1 MTEIPTIETE
11 RLILRP
17 HAIEDF
23 EAYHALWSNDAVV
36 RFISG
41 VASTREQSW
50 GRMLRVAGM
59 WHHMGFGFLA
69 IEEKES
75 GRFVGEA
82 GFLEMKR
89 DMQPF
94 STEGTLETGWALMP
108 EVQGKGYATEALR
121 ALMGWAEVH
130 FPSGSMSCIIDPD
143 NAASLR
149 LAEKLGFGDARRAHY
164 NGEVILLSRPGT
176 RPA

>member
-1 MTEIPTIETE
+1 MASIPTIETE

-17 HAIEDF
+17 HHMADF
-23 EAYHALWSNDAVV
+23 EDYQAMWANEVVV

-69 IEEKES
+69 IEEKAG

-82 GFLEMKR
+82 GFLEMRR
-89 DMQPF
+89 DMQPVN
-94 STEGTLETGWALMP
+94 TEGTLETGWALVP
-108 EVQGKGYATEALR
+108 EAHGKGYATEALE
-121 ALMGWAEVH
+121 ALIRWADDH
-130 FPSGSMSCIIDPD
+130 FPSKRMTCIIDPQ

-149 LAEKLGFGDARRAHY
+149 LAAKLGFGEAKRTAY
-164 NGEVILLSRPGT
+164 NGEVILLSRTGIP
-176 RPA
+176 PA

>member
-17 HAIEDF
+17 HTVEDF

-69 IEEKES
+69 IEEKSS

-82 GFLEMKR
+82 GFLDMKR
-89 DMQPF
+89 DMQPVG
-94 STEGTLETGWALMP
+94 TEGTLEAGWALMP

-121 ALMGWAEVH
+121 ALIGWAEAH
-130 FPSGSMSCIIDPD
+130 FPERPMSCIIDPD
-143 NAASLR
+143 NTASLR
-149 LAEKLGFGDARRAHY
+149 LAEKLGFGDARAF
-164 NGEVILLSRPGT
+164 
-176 RPA
+176 PA